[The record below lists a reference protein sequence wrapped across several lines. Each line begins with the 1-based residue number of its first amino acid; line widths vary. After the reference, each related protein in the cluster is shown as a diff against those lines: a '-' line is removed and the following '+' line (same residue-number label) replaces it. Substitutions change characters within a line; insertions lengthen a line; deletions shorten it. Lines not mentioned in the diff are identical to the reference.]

1 MNDNSYHSSAR
12 LIGFAFSLCGRFQSF
27 VMNEHSIPEM
37 SPPQLLAAL
46 LLYEQHAKRQGIEF
60 GKIMLEYFPES
71 LEKSKGLFAQIAL
84 AQIIRE
90 AFSQSLLWMRLEN
103 KADPFLPWIAAFT
116 EQDVLELKNPDEAW
130 IKAVKK
136 ILNETEGFADEFS
149 LNTYGKIAREA
160 HQILDLSWKF
170 LKELQHLT
178 LWKAFEEN
186 AIVPKSEG
194 KKAGGEA
201 VFQKSFHYLNP
212 VTNLCQA
219 LESF

>member
-1 MNDNSYHSSAR
+1 MKKER
-12 LIGFAFSLCGRFQSF
+12 
-27 VMNEHSIPEM
+27 V
-37 SPPQLLAAL
+37 
-46 LLYEQHAKRQGIEF
+46 IE
-60 GKIMLEYFPES
+60 I
-71 LEKSKGLFAQIAL
+71 
-84 AQIIRE
+84 
-90 AFSQSLLWMRLEN
+90 
-103 KADPFLPWIAAFT
+103 
-116 EQDVLELKNPDEAW
+116 
-130 IKAVKK
+130 
-136 ILNETEGFADEFS
+136 EGFADEFS

-219 LESF
+219 LESY